1 MRVRTLSASGVIL
14 GALVAFAGS
23 AAAQSNEDTA
33 TIQATF
39 RGNAPAG
46 CRLSTPTAPTSQNA
60 QVGSL
65 SPGSADIA
73 INQLVDQ
80 DSSPLGATI
89 VLVLPAVCNQAHTLN
104 LSSLNGG
111 LLGDGAQ
118 PAGGAFR
125 SLVPYSVTVNWAGGE
140 QLLLTSD
147 QDLTIP
153 LSDAAVGVVTVTI
166 QIPQGGAPLVAG
178 AYTDEIVLEL
188 GAAG

>member
-1 MRVRTLSASGVIL
+1 MRIRTLSAAGVVL
-14 GALVAFAGS
+14 GALAASAGT

-39 RGNAPAG
+39 RGDAPAG
-46 CRLSTPTAPTSQNA
+46 CLMSVPTAPTSDNA

-73 INQLVDQ
+73 ISQMVDQ
-80 DSSPLGATI
+80 NASPLGATI
-89 VLVLPAVCNQAHTLN
+89 VLLLPAVCNQAHTLS

-111 LLGDGAQ
+111 LLGDGTQ
-118 PAGGAFR
+118 PAGGPFR
-125 SLVPYSVTVNWAGGE
+125 SLLPYSVTVSWAGGE
-140 QLLLTSD
+140 QLLLTPD
-147 QDLTIP
+147 QN
-153 LSDAAVGVVTVTI
+153 LSVAFGDAAAGVVTVTI

>member
-1 MRVRTLSASGVIL
+1 MRIRTLSAAGVVL
-14 GALVAFAGS
+14 AALALPAGA
-23 AAAQSNEDTA
+23 AAAQTA
-33 TIQATF
+33 ETGAIQATF

-46 CRLSTPTAPTSQNA
+46 CLMSSPSAPTSENVS
-60 QVGSL
+60 VGAL

-73 INQLVDQ
+73 ISQMVGD
-80 DSSPLGATI
+80 DATALGATI

-111 LLGDGAQ
+111 LLGDGEA
-118 PAGGAFR
+118 PISGAFR

-140 QLLLTSD
+140 QVLLTSD
-147 QDLTIP
+147 QE
-153 LSDAAVGVVTVTI
+153 LSVPFGDAAAGVVTVTI
-166 QIPQGGAPLVAG
+166 QIPPGGAPLVAG

>member
-1 MRVRTLSASGVIL
+1 MRIRTLSAAVLL
-14 GALVAFAGS
+14 GALVVPAGG
-23 AAAQSNEDTA
+23 AAAQSNEQTA

-39 RGNAPAG
+39 RGVAPAA
-46 CRLSTPTAPTSQNA
+46 CRMSAPTAPTSENA
-60 QVGSL
+60 QVGAL

-73 INQLVDQ
+73 IDQMVDQ

-89 VLVLPAVCNQAHTLN
+89 VLVLPAVCNQAHTLS

-125 SLVPYSVTVNWAGGE
+125 TLVPYSVTVSWAGGE
-140 QLLLTSD
+140 QLLLTPD
-147 QDLTIP
+147 QNLSVVF
-153 LSDAAVGVVTVTI
+153 SDAAAGVVTVTI